1 MKTHEK
7 LAILT
12 VLAGMAAHP
21 VYAQDLRSA
30 SESVVACQSV
40 EDTAQRLAC
49 FEAAAQRVSTALAL
63 PQPQIVQAPTAT
75 SSTAAVSA
83 PVQQAATSA
92 AAPVQQAST
101 EAVEAPGNGSLL
113 PSWIPRV
120 SFGNRGDVEKEP
132 DEFETTLTRIQRNNL
147 GRHFFTTAEG
157 HVWRQIQV
165 EDIKPPRALP
175 ADVVLH
181 QNLLGGIQI
190 KILETN
196 RSYGVARIQ

>member
-1 MKTHEK
+1 MKSHEK

-12 VLAGMAAHP
+12 IVAGAVSTP
-21 VYAQDLRSA
+21 VFAQDLRSA
-30 SESVVACQSV
+30 SENVVACQSV
-40 EDTAQRLAC
+40 EDTAERLAC
-49 FEAAAQRVSTALAL
+49 FEAAAQQLSTALAV
-63 PQPQIVQAPTAT
+63 PPPQIVQAPTAT

-83 PVQQAATSA
+83 PVQQAATSTT
-92 AAPVQQAST
+92 APVQQASNET
-101 EAVEAPGNGSLL
+101 AQAPGNGSIL

-157 HVWRQIQV
+157 HVWRQI
-165 EDIKPPRALP
+165 EIADIKPPRALP
-175 ADVVLH
+175 AEVVLH
-181 QNLLGGIQI
+181 QNILGGIQI
-190 KILETN
+190 KILETD

>member
-12 VLAGMAAHP
+12 IVAGMASTP

-49 FEAAAQRVSTALAL
+49 FEAAAQQLSTALAA

-75 SSTAAVSA
+75 SSTTAVSA
-83 PVQQAATSA
+83 PVQQAATSTT
-92 AAPVQQAST
+92 APVQQASNET
-101 EAVEAPGNGSLL
+101 AQAPGNGSIL

-157 HVWRQIQV
+157 HVWRQI
-165 EDIKPPRALP
+165 EISDIKPPRALP
-175 ADVVLH
+175 AEVVLH
-181 QNLLGGIQI
+181 QNILGGIQI
-190 KILETN
+190 KILETD